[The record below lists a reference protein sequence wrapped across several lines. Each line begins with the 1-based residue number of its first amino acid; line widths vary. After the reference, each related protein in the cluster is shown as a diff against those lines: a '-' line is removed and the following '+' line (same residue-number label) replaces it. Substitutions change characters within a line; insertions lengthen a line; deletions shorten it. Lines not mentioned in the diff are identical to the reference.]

1 MHDINTVFIIL
12 AFLTAAIVVLPIFH
26 YLRIN
31 PIIGYMLAGILLGP
45 HGLGVV
51 EDSRDVA
58 FLAELGVV
66 FLLFAIGLDL
76 TIERM
81 RQMGIPALKV
91 GVVQILLCSVIFI
104 VVAWLFGQS
113 LQAAII
119 IGGSLA
125 LSSTALCLRLLIDNK
140 EHSSLFGQ
148 MAISILLV
156 QDLAVVPMMTLTPLL
171 RTPGV
176 SIISALAIS
185 ILKALMAITAMVF
198 FGRYVLKQIYRV
210 VSQTRNAELFTATTL
225 FVLFACSY
233 LTAQAGLSMALG
245 AFLAGLLLAETEYHH
260 QVESDM
266 HPFRGILLGLFFTT
280 VGINI
285 DVSFMANNIFVVGML
300 AVGIVSLKAVAVFIL
315 GRLFHFSTSQSIRA
329 GVLLSQGGEFAFIV
343 LGLALNE
350 SLINQTTGQL
360 LAGGIALSMVTTPF
374 LLSQASLMVQRL
386 FPNEASFHL
395 FPTLQQLKDHVII
408 IGFGRIGQNTALLL
422 EMQNIAYIGVD
433 SNEHVVARAR
443 RAKKPVFYGD
453 ATQIRLLQSLSAEN
467 AKVIVISIDDPA
479 TALQIS
485 QHVVHLFP
493 KINMVVRAHDEKHVQ
508 ELSALGINAIALETT
523 EISIQMS
530 SLTLENYGLTG
541 DDIAGIVDQFR
552 QIRPEVNRT

>member
-1 MHDINTVFIIL
+1 MHDINTVFLIL

-51 EDSRDVA
+51 ENSQDVA

-76 TIERM
+76 TFERM
-81 RQMGIPALKV
+81 KQMGIPALKV
-91 GVVQILLCSVIFI
+91 GVVQILLCSVVFI
-104 VVAWLFGQS
+104 IVAWFFGQS
-113 LQAAII
+113 IQASIV
-119 IGGSLA
+119 IGSSLA

-140 EHSSLFGQ
+140 EHSSSFGQ

-171 RTPGV
+171 HAPGV
-176 SIISALAIS
+176 SIVSALAIAS
-185 ILKALMAITAMVF
+185 LKAIMAVVAMVF

-285 DVSFMANNIFVVGML
+285 DGNFMANNIFVVAIL
-300 AVGIVSLKAVAVFIL
+300 AIGIVALKAITVFVL
-315 GRLFHFSTSQSIRA
+315 GRWFHFSTSQSVRA

-343 LGLALNE
+343 LGLALKE
-350 SLINQTTGQL
+350 SLINQTTSQL
-360 LAGGIALSMVTTPF
+360 LSGAIALSMVTTPF
-374 LLSQASLMVQRL
+374 LLNQASSIVQRL
-386 FPNEASFHL
+386 FPHEGSFHL
-395 FPTLQQLKDHVII
+395 FPTLQKLKDHVII

-422 EMQNIAYIGVD
+422 DMQNIPYVGID

-443 RAKKPVFYGD
+443 KSKKPVFYGD

-467 AKVIVISIDDPA
+467 AKVIVVSIDNPVI
-479 TALQIS
+479 ALQIA
-485 QHVVHLFP
+485 QHVVQLFP
-493 KINMVVRAHDEKHVQ
+493 KITMVVRAHDEKHVQ
-508 ELSALGINAIALETT
+508 ELSALGVNEIALETT
-523 EISIQMS
+523 EISIQIS
-530 SLTLENYGLTG
+530 SLALEKYGLTG

-552 QIRPEVNRT
+552 QISPKINKT